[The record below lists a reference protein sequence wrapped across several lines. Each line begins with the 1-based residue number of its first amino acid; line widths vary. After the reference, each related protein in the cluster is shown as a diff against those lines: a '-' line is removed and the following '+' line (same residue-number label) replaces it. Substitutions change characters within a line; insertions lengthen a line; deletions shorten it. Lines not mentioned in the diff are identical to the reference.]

1 VLTDGFKDAL
11 VTWRTTP
18 EVPPVQVASTS
29 STALTRFR
37 DRFRDK
43 LDTHNYIAAARLL
56 QNSEK
61 AQLFVAFETE
71 TELQRAFLQQENI
84 SFTDEVRG
92 GADVRE
98 NTL

>member
-18 EVPPVQVASTS
+18 EVPSVQVASV
-29 STALTRFR
+29 STALAMLR

-43 LDTHNYIAAARLL
+43 LDMHNYIAAARLL

-92 GADVRE
+92 EADVRE